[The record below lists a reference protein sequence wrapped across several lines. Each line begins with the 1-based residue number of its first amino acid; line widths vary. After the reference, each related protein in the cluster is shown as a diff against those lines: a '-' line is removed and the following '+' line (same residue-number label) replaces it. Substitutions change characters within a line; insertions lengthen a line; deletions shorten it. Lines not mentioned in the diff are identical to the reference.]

1 MVMGHIGNGKIW
13 YGSHMVLQ
21 ASTGQYGTV
30 YSYGTGYDGIWDEGL
45 VK

>member
-1 MVMGHIGNGKIW
+1 MVWKP
-13 YGSHMVLQ
+13 YGGVLQ